1 MRFRF
6 WMLIVLALMLAALA
20 GCANAPGGGRGGP
33 TLTPGPIKTLRPT
46 FTPTPA
52 KPKATVTPGGA
63 AAQAPAPAG
72 QAQPAT
78 VAPTAAPTAA
88 PSPTPVPP
96 SPTPEKA
103 GMTISSP
110 GATNVR
116 SGPGTTFT
124 KIGEVQQGQSF
135 EITGKNQAGTWWQ
148 FSFNGQPA
156 WISGEFVS
164 ANAAA
169 QNVQVIALAA
179 PPTAVPQPTAAPR
192 PVQPAPAP
200 VQPTAAPPPPPAT
213 IFSQGGAEFR
223 NADNTEFGVVTF
235 WGRLGPTGSNAIS
248 GGYRMKITSPSGGG
262 ETAFLGEWQNAYPG
276 LADSQFRYNA
286 KFEAPRAAGGYRAV
300 VVDGSGKE
308 VSDPIAGSLL
318 DRTHDVILSWYPR

>member
-6 WMLIVLALMLAALA
+6 WMLIALALMLAALA

-33 TLTPGPIKTLRPT
+33 TVTPGPIKTLRPT
-46 FTPTPA
+46 FTYTPA
-52 KPKATVTPGGA
+52 KPKPTVTPGGA

-78 VAPTAAPTAA
+78 VAPTAAAPTAA

-103 GMTISSP
+103 GMTVSSP

-135 EITGKNQAGTWWQ
+135 EITGKNQVGTWWQ

-156 WISGEFVS
+156 WISGEMVS

-169 QNVQVIALAA
+169 QSVQVAA
-179 PPTAVPQPTAAPR
+179 SVPTAPVQPTAAPR

-200 VQPTAAPPPPPAT
+200 VQPTAAPPPPPAA
-213 IFSQGGAEFR
+213 IFSQGGPEFR
-223 NADNTEFGVVTF
+223 NAENTNFNVVTF
-235 WGRLGPTGSNAIS
+235 WGRLGPTGSNAIG
-248 GGYRMKITSPSGGG
+248 GGYRMKITSPAGGG
-262 ETAFLGEWQNAYPG
+262 EAAFVNEWQNADPG
-276 LADSQFRYNA
+276 LPSQFRYNA
-286 KFEAPRAAGGYRAV
+286 KFEAPRTSGGFRAV
-300 VVDGSGKE
+300 VVDGGGKE
-308 VSDPIAGSLL
+308 VSDPITGALL
-318 DRTHDVILSWYPR
+318 DQTHDVILSWWPR